1 MLEYVI
7 RFAYGPILFVSL
19 PLLALI
25 AIYRWRYYKPVAYR
39 YPLVGYLSAHLSS
52 LTWPSVLLYLMRFIS
67 LLILSFLIAKPQIV
81 DMRSKVPVEGIDIM
95 LVLDVS
101 GSMMAFDDLDDTRS
115 RITVAKKEASKFI
128 KKRPNDAIGL
138 VLFGKDAVVR
148 APLTLDKNILN
159 SIMDEVKIGLVNY
172 EATVLAKAVAMAAN
186 RLKKSEASSKV
197 IILLTDGAPTREFD
211 IDPNVAIKIAQQF
224 GIKIYTVGIGSDH
237 GGYIRDS
244 FGFLRQMGR
253 QGAVNKPLLQKIASA
268 TGGRYFAAKNPKD
281 MAEIYNTIDALEKTK
296 QEADIFNRV
305 YDVFVPWVWLVIALL
320 MIELIFATFKWV
332 VI

>member
-1 MLEYVI
+1 MLEYAI
-7 RFAYGPILFVSL
+7 RFAYAPILFVSL

-39 YPLVGYLSAHLSS
+39 YSLVGYLRAHLSS
-52 LTWPSVLLYLMRFIS
+52 ITWPAALLYFFRFIS
-67 LLILSFLIAKPQIV
+67 LLILSFLIAKPQLV
-81 DMRSKVPVEGIDIM
+81 DTRSKVPVEGIDIM

-101 GSMMAFDDLDDTRS
+101 GSMMAFDDLSDTRS
-115 RITVAKKEASKFI
+115 RIAVAKKEAAKFI

-148 APLTLDKNILN
+148 VPLTLDKNILN
-159 SIMDEVKIGLVNY
+159 SIIDEVKIGVVNH
-172 EATVLAKAVAMAAN
+172 EATVLCKAIAMAAN

-224 GIKIYTVGIGSDH
+224 GIKVYTVGIGSDH
-237 GGYIRDS
+237 GGYIRDN
-244 FGFLRQMGR
+244 FGFLRQMGP
-253 QGAVNKPLLQKIASA
+253 QGAVNKRLLQKIAIA

-281 MAEIYNTIDALEKTK
+281 MAQIYNTIDALEKTK

-305 YDVFVPWVWLVIALL
+305 YDVFAPWVWLVVALL
-320 MIELIFATFKWV
+320 LLELVLATFKWV